1 MPIVKVRQYRS
12 EPGDLGIP
20 DISTPTAPFEDAVKL
35 AMDRLK
41 SAAENHW
48 TEADKRPI
56 WTDLVAS
63 NGTVLIEIT
72 MTPTGPRKAARG
84 GS

>member
-1 MPIVKVRQYRS
+1 MSVVKLRQYRS

-20 DISTPTAPFEDAVKL
+20 DISTPLAPFEDAVKL

-41 SAAENHW
+41 AAADDHW
-48 TEADKRPI
+48 TEAHKRPV

-72 MTPTGPRKAARG
+72 MTPTGPCKAVRG
-84 GS
+84 S